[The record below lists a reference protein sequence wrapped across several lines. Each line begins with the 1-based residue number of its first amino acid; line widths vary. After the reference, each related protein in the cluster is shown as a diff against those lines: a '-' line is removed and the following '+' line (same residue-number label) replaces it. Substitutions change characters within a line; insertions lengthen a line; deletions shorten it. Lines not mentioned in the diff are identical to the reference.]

1 MCGIAGFLYKDKN
14 CNYLNIITKMND
26 MLNHRGPDDSGI
38 WFDDHSNIALSHKRL
53 SILDLTEAGHQ
64 PMFSKTGRYIIVFNG
79 EIYNHLEIRKKIQ
92 SIQFVQWNGSS
103 DTETLL
109 SSIEVFGLE
118 KTLNMIS
125 GMFAFAIW
133 DKKMNELIIARDRI
147 GEKPLYYGWIDDNFY
162 FASELKSIKS
172 VVGEKL
178 SYCLTALDSF
188 LNHGYIKNPN
198 TIWNG
203 IYKLEPGSFITIN
216 NKCNSKKLQYYWRVE
231 DIINKSK
238 ANVFTENFNNSL
250 NTLESLLI
258 KSISE
263 QLLSDVPIGAFLS
276 GGVDSSL
283 IVSLMQKISN
293 TPVNTFTIGFEDV
306 RYNEAEYAKSI
317 AKILKTN
324 HTELY
329 VSDSMARDVI
339 PLINNIYDEPFGDSS
354 AIPTY
359 LVSKLAKTKVT
370 VALSGDGGDELFS
383 GYSRYEKA
391 NKINK
396 IINYLSFLP
405 IESLIKLFNIK
416 TDSSRN
422 IETLY
427 NLIKTRDS
435 TEFYFEYVNQWKTSP
450 LLAKPNNKLY
460 INQNRS
466 SFKLDNFIENMMY
479 LDMKN
484 YLCDDIL
491 VKVDRAAMSCGLETR
506 VPFLNKDVVEYAW
519 QLPLDYK
526 YQNGNKKFIL
536 KKILDKYIPTEIYS
550 RPKMG
555 FGAPTGEWIRGPL
568 RDWAEYL
575 LSEKNIKEN
584 GILDFNTV
592 NKRWTEHKLKKHD
605 WKDSLWNVLMLQSW
619 INSQKN

>member
-1 MCGIAGFLYKDKN
+1 MCGIAGFLYKNKN
-14 CNYLNIITKMND
+14 CDYLNIITKMND
-26 MLNHRGPDDSGI
+26 MINHRGPDGSGI
-38 WFDDHSNIALSHKRL
+38 WFDDHANIALAHNRL
-53 SILDLTEAGHQ
+53 SVLDLTEAGHQ
-64 PMFSKTGRYIIVFNG
+64 PMISKSGRYIIVFNG
-79 EIYNHLEIRKKIQ
+79 EIYNHLEIRRIIQ
-92 SIQFVQWNGSS
+92 SIQSIQWNGSS

-109 SSIEVFGLE
+109 SSIEIFGIE

-147 GEKPLYYGWIDDNFY
+147 GEKPLFYGWIDNDFY

-172 VVGEKL
+172 VVGKKL
-178 SYCLTALDSF
+178 SYCITAIDSF
-188 LNHGYIKNPN
+188 LKYGYIGKPS

-203 IYKLEPGSFITIN
+203 IYKLEPGSFISIN
-216 NKCNSKKLQYYWRVE
+216 FKENSQKLQYYWRVE
-231 DIINKSK
+231 DVINSAK
-238 ANVFTENFNNSL
+238 ANVFTQNFNNSL
-250 NTLESLLI
+250 ITLESLLL

-263 QLLSDVPIGAFLS
+263 QMISDVPIGAFLS

-283 IVSLMQKISN
+283 IVSLMQQLSN
-293 TPVNTFTIGFEDV
+293 TPVNTFTIGFEDI

-317 AKILKTN
+317 SKILKTN

-329 VSDSMARDVI
+329 VNDSMARDVI
-339 PLINNIYDEPFGDSS
+339 PLINTIYDEPFGDSS

-370 VALSGDGGDELFS
+370 VVLSGDGGDELFS

-391 NKINK
+391 SKIK
-396 IINYLSFLP
+396 RIINYLSFFP
-405 IESLIKLFNIK
+405 FESLIKLFNIG
-416 TDSSRN
+416 TNSSRN
-422 IETLY
+422 IETLF

-435 TEFYFEYVNQWKTSP
+435 TEFYSEYINQWKTSP
-450 LLAKPNNKLY
+450 LLSKPIDKIY
-460 INQNRS
+460 KNQSKS
-466 SFKLDNFIENMMY
+466 SLKFDNFIENMMY

-506 VPFLNKDVVEYAW
+506 VPFLNKEVVEYAW
-519 QLPLDYK
+519 QLPLGFK
-526 YQNGNKKFIL
+526 CQNGNRKFIL
-536 KKILDKYIPTEIYS
+536 KKILDKFIPTEIYS

-568 RDWAEYL
+568 KDWAEYL
-575 LSEKNIKEN
+575 LSQKNINEY

-592 NKRWTEHKLKKHD
+592 NKRWTEHKLGKYD

-619 INSQKN
+619 LNSQK